1 MHNLSC
7 KKYEYAENSGEEKHK
22 RSKSQTINS
31 IKYRKGNSMQEN
43 SMEDMSN
50 FIKNSNSSYQESKN
64 ASRSRGK
71 RDKIVSFP
79 SRTVTKVI
87 NGVIRSKKINPVS
100 VHALKKIAFKSF
112 DKRRVG
118 TNLDR
123 REGSFDDPLSFLRS
137 SSACHKYNQ
146 EKVSTGKK

>member
-1 MHNLSC
+1 
-7 KKYEYAENSGEEKHK
+7 
-22 RSKSQTINS
+22 
-31 IKYRKGNSMQEN
+31 MQEN
-43 SMEDMSN
+43 SMEDMSS
-50 FIKNSNSSYQESKN
+50 FIKNNNSSYQESKN
-64 ASRSRGK
+64 ESRSRGK

-87 NGVIRSKKINPVS
+87 NGVTRTKKHVNPVNING
-100 VHALKKIAFKSF
+100 LKKIAFKSF

-123 REGSFDDPLSFLRS
+123 REGSLDDPLSFLKS
-137 SSACHKYNQ
+137 SSACNKYNQ